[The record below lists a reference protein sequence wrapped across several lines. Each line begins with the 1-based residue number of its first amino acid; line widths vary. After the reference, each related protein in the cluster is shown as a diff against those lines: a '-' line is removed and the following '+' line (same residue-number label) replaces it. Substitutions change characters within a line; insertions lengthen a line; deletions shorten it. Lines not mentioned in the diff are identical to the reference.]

1 MLERDVLR
9 QVKDYLRIKGWRVY
23 RLQQSMGSHKGM
35 SDLIA
40 IKQGR
45 VAFVEVKGTNGKLSH
60 YQEIFRRDL
69 VEERVSYWLISDI
82 DQLINILQY

>member
-9 QVKDYLRIKGWRVY
+9 QVKDLLLSKGWRIY

-40 IKQGR
+40 VKKGQ
-45 VAFVEVKGTNGKLSH
+45 VVFVEVKGTNGKLSH
-60 YQEIFRRDL
+60 YQEIFRREL
-69 VEERVSYWLISDI
+69 EQEGVPYWLISDI
-82 DQLINILQY
+82 DQLIKRIN